1 MDNLLW
7 ATIIGF
13 GAVVTVI
20 ILSAGEIISEIK
32 AIHEELNRY
41 RSRSFA
47 EGILTHLDEIERVIQ
62 SH

>member
-20 ILSAGEIISEIK
+20 LLSAGEIISEIK

-41 RSRSFA
+41 KSRSFA
-47 EGILTHLDEIERVIQ
+47 EGILTQLAEIERVTQ
-62 SH
+62 SN